1 MMYVDICRL
10 CFYFEFLSNLIRFMA
25 TSFEIFYD
33 FLMFFYKWTGGL
45 DSMSI
50 PCFPCQM
57 DLAQLFDMI
66 ATQSNQEF
74 LLDKKVRV

>member
-1 MMYVDICRL
+1 MFLFWDLVKFDKIHGNVLWDIL
-10 CFYFEFLSNLIRFMA
+10 WFF
-25 TSFEIFYD
+25 D
-33 FLMFFYKWTGGL
+33 VFYKWTGGL